1 MKIVQWIQQ
10 LLDHEL
16 IILGLAFLVIK
27 LLDWYNPFMDFSD
40 HAQWLQY
47 LLGISAIVSGVLH
60 LLSKSRKQHGLR

>member
-27 LLDWYNPFMDFSD
+27 LGLVQPVHGFFRSCTVAAILVRYFCNS
-40 HAQWLQY
+40 
-47 LLGISAIVSGVLH
+47 IRRSAFAF
-60 LLSKSRKQHGLR
+60 